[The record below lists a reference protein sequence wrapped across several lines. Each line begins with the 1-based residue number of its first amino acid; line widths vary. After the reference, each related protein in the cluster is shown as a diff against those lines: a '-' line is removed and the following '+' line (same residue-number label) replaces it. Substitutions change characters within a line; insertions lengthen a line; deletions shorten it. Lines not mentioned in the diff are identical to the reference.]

1 MSDYIRK
8 QQVID
13 VLKKVGV
20 IKEDDVSSEFITYEI
35 NRIPILDEKEIIC
48 KAFERVVQRA
58 EEEYDVMNW
67 DRPWAITIN
76 RLKEIIK
83 EECGLNG

>member
-1 MSDYIRK
+1 MNDYITK

-35 NRIPILDEKEIIC
+35 NRIPTLDEKKIIR
-48 KAFERVVQRA
+48 KTFERVIQRA
-58 EEEYDVMNW
+58 EKESLGGIAWE
-67 DRPWAITIN
+67 PWLP
-76 RLKEIIK
+76 LKTLVKIIK
-83 EECGLNG
+83 EECGING